1 MADMIKVT
9 RLRAGN
15 LIIMDGE
22 LYIVQAVEH
31 RTPGKGNACMQT
43 KIRNL
48 KTGNT
53 MDKRFLSDEKVEKAQ
68 LDCVSMEFLYKED
81 HGYVFMNTE
90 NYEQVHLD
98 ADTIGEGIGYLL
110 PNTKVQVDFY
120 EGKPV
125 GLEFPQNVILKVVET
140 EPFMKR
146 ATASAQ
152 VKPAILET
160 GLKVIIPGFVGV
172 GELIKVNT
180 ETGEYVER
188 ASSYDD

>member
-15 LIIMDGE
+15 LIIMDGD
-22 LYIVQAVEH
+22 LYIIQAVEH

-90 NYEQVHLD
+90 NYEQVSGGRTYKGQYRD
-98 ADTIGEGIGYLL
+98 WRIRR
-110 PNTKVQVDFY
+110 K
-120 EGKPV
+120 
-125 GLEFPQNVILKVVET
+125 
-140 EPFMKR
+140 
-146 ATASAQ
+146 
-152 VKPAILET
+152 
-160 GLKVIIPGFVGV
+160 GLK
-172 GELIKVNT
+172 L
-180 ETGEYVER
+180 R
-188 ASSYDD
+188 